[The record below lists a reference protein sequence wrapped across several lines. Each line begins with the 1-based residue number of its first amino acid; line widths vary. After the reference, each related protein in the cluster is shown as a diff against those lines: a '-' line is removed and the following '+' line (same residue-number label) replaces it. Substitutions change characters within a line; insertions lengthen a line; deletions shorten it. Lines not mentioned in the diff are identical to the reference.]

1 MKTNNKWIP
10 LVAGIWTVVAAAV
23 AVALG
28 VEIATAAA
36 LAVAVAL
43 GWLPALWL
51 AAARTAEPAGQAA
64 PAAPGGEVLLAVE
77 STLGDAVQAANG
89 QLSSLNAEVHRVQ
102 GLLRD
107 AVEQLTGSFTGI
119 RQEIESQ
126 KTTALTV
133 SQGGE
138 GEAGELRFD
147 QFIAETTETM
157 RQVVDGVVVNAKLGM
172 ELVEHTEGISHASSS
187 VRQILGE
194 IGAISKQTNLLALNA
209 AIEAARAG
217 EAGRGFAVVA
227 TRCVTCPAHNQFA
240 QQIVGLMDAMAVSVG
255 GTEKAIEGMAS
266 QDMNFAL
273 QSRDR
278 VEEIMGRVES
288 IARAREAAIGDL
300 GAAAERADAQVARA
314 VQALEFQDTTSRLL
328 AHIGQRVRAVDDLLA
343 AMRGLAAELPH
354 ALAAGGVPD
363 GALAQ
368 VATPCTEPGRGTRHG
383 LILGNHSGATAR
395 RHPDAGGPDD
405 TPWPPSP
412 PTAPCPPPPTPR
424 PASQRTRPTARQ
436 APRGSSCIP
445 ATTSSASAS

>member
-1 MKTNNKWIP
+1 M
-10 LVAGIWTVVAAAV
+10 
-23 AVALG
+23 
-28 VEIATAAA
+28 
-36 LAVAVAL
+36 AVAL

-227 TRCVTCPAHNQFA
+227 DEVRDLSQRTNQFA
-240 QQIVGLMDAMAVSVG
+240 QRSW
-255 GTEKAIEGMAS
+255 AS
-266 QDMNFAL
+266 W
-273 QSRDR
+273 
-278 VEEIMGRVES
+278 
-288 IARAREAAIGDL
+288 
-300 GAAAERADAQVARA
+300 
-314 VQALEFQDTTSRLL
+314 
-328 AHIGQRVRAVDDLLA
+328 
-343 AMRGLAAELPH
+343 
-354 ALAAGGVPD
+354 
-363 GALAQ
+363 
-368 VATPCTEPGRGTRHG
+368 
-383 LILGNHSGATAR
+383 
-395 RHPDAGGPDD
+395 
-405 TPWPPSP
+405 TPWRCRWAARKRPSR
-412 PTAPCPPPPTPR
+412 AW
-424 PASQRTRPTARQ
+424 PART
-436 APRGSSCIP
+436 
-445 ATTSSASAS
+445 

>member
-227 TRCVTCPAHNQFA
+227 DEVRDLSQRTNQFA

-368 VATPCTEPGRGTRHG
+368 VRDALHRSQAAAHGTV
-383 LILGNHSGATAR
+383 
-395 RHPDAGGPDD
+395 
-405 TPWPPSP
+405 
-412 PTAPCPPPPTPR
+412 
-424 PASQRTRPTARQ
+424 
-436 APRGSSCIP
+436 
-445 ATTSSASAS
+445 